1 MVALESTV
9 KELTRQNEK
18 LESDLEAQL
27 KVISELQASL
37 EEQKAEAASIEREFS
52 AYKEEHKMSGD
63 LRALQ
68 DAVALLQDQLRGK
81 KTRKKQ

>member
-1 MVALESTV
+1 LVFIAAG
-9 KELTRQNEK
+9 KQ
-18 LESDLEAQL
+18 
-27 KVISELQASL
+27 ISPAEGEILSAVFL